1 MKFSVKSNP
10 SIKSARAAA
19 YDVRVHFKNTRETA
33 ATIKGMRVENAILFL
48 KAVIK
53 KQTCIPF
60 RRYNGGVGRTG
71 QAKVYG
77 VTQGRWPV
85 KSCKFLVSLLENL
98 LANAE
103 GKDLS
108 VDTLRIAHIS
118 VHRARPGRRR
128 TYKAHGR
135 INPYMSS
142 PCHVQIIAKEIK
154 EKKALPYE
162 KSVIPDKQ
170 RTFQLTVRRLRA
182 IKLSVL
188 KKEREKKKPQKEVIP
203 GSKTARKGRKTL
215 RIRKKKIRG
224 YW

>member
-1 MKFSVKSNP
+1 MKFSVKIDP
-10 SIKSARAAA
+10 SIKTAKTAA

-33 ATIKGMRVENAILFL
+33 ATIKGMLVENAITFL
-48 KAVIK
+48 KAVIDK
-53 KQTCIPF
+53 KTCIPF

-98 LANAE
+98 QANAE

-108 VDTLRIAHIS
+108 LDVLRIAHIS
-118 VHRARPGRRR
+118 VQRARPGRRR

-142 PCHVQIIAKEIK
+142 PCHVQILAKEIK
-154 EKKALPYE
+154 EKKLLPYD

-170 RTFQLTVRRLRA
+170 RTFQLTVKRLRA
-182 IKLSVL
+182 IKLTML
-188 KKEREKKKPQKEVIP
+188 KKEREKQKLEKESIP
-203 GSKTARKGRKTL
+203 MFRTARKGRRSL
-215 RIRKKKIRG
+215 RMKKRKARG

>member
-1 MKFSVKSNP
+1 MKYSVKIDQ
-10 SIKSARAAA
+10 SIKTARTAA

-33 ATIKGMRVENAILFL
+33 ATIKGMRVENAITFL
-48 KAVIK
+48 KAVIDRK
-53 KQTCIPF
+53 TCIPF

-77 VTQGRWPV
+77 ITQGRWPV

-98 LANAE
+98 IANAE

-108 VDTLRIAHIS
+108 LDALRIAHIC
-118 VHRARPGRRR
+118 VQRARPGRRR

-142 PCHVQIIAKEIK
+142 PCHVQILAKEIK

-170 RTFQLTVRRLRA
+170 RTFRLTVKRLRS
-182 IKLSVL
+182 IKLSML
-188 KKEREKKKPQKEVIP
+188 KKEREKQKPQKEVIP
-203 GSKTARKGRKTL
+203 GSKTARKGRKSL
-215 RIRKKKIRG
+215 RIKKKKARG